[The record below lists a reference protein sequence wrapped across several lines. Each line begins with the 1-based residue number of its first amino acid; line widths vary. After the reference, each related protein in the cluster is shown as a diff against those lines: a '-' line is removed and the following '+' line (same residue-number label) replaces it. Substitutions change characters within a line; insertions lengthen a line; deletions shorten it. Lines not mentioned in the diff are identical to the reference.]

1 MMNLPDKNSKD
12 STALEHVVDPAAVK
26 TMVTKGAKIP
36 HILRAKKAQP
46 HLTYQTSWIILK
58 REDT

>member
-1 MMNLPDKNSKD
+1 MMNLPDKNSKV

-26 TMVTKGAKIP
+26 TMVTKGAKI
-36 HILRAKKAQP
+36 LTFFVLKRAQP

-58 REDT
+58 REDV